1 MSDFKDMEGRD
12 AVHEPDHRNH
22 LQNGGNVQ
30 YVTKEELHHYVGEPL
45 PLPNVTMV
53 IVDTRDHDAAI
64 FAIMRSLKQIKPHS
78 VLFFTDKEFPSTD
91 FQAIKI
97 DPLTSLDDYSRFMC
111 LELWKYIST
120 SHILVIQH
128 DGFVLDASAWTD
140 EFLQYDYIG
149 APWNYKDGRNVGNG
163 GFSLRSNV
171 LMTMVAHDQFIQS
184 VGIYGPED
192 EVICRLYGKYLKKQG
207 INFAPE
213 ELAHRFSYEMH
224 MPTQKTFGFHNFGHA
239 PYRPPVVIK
248 RTGAMG
254 DVLMLEPVLERFYSD
269 GYRVILDCIYDY
281 MGIFDRHP
289 YPIEHVLD
297 CQQRGEDCSGYLK
310 FDLDMSYEQKPQQL
324 VLKSYYEACGI
335 KNGLLRNSQ
344 LVEQHP
350 NYRLFDRYIVL
361 HVDDT
366 GIPHRD
372 VRGVDWQAVADYIEQ
387 STLYKVFRVGK
398 RETKG
403 GGLYINTSTKS
414 LLQYFIGGAD
424 YFIGIDSAPSQIAV
438 ASGVKSMIFFGSVN
452 PAYRYADLSN
462 IFVMQ
467 NGCPV
472 KNDGCY
478 HSVVSVTGTD
488 CDVDIKRPPC
498 ITHTT
503 EAVIEAIN
511 KFLL

>member
-1 MSDFKDMEGRD
+1 MSRL
-12 AVHEPDHRNH
+12 VLPD
-22 LQNGGNVQ
+22 
-30 YVTKEELHHYVGEPL
+30 
-45 PLPNVTMV
+45 VTMV
-53 IVDTRDHDAAI
+53 ITDTRDIQSAAN
-64 FAIMRSLKQIKPHS
+64 AILMSLREIKPKRTI
-78 VLFFTDKEFPSTD
+78 FFTNS
-91 FQAIKI
+91 I
-97 DPLTSLDDYSRFMC
+97 DSLGLAFCDALLEEKVDVQIINPITCLDDYSRFMC
-111 LELWKYIST
+111 LELWKHIKT

-140 EFLQYDYIG
+140 EFLKYDYIG

-163 GFSLRSNV
+163 GFSLRSKV
-171 LMTMVAHDQFIQS
+171 LMTMIAHDAFIQS

-192 EVICRLYGKYLKKQG
+192 EVICRLYGKYLKDKLG
-207 INFAPE
+207 IRFAPE
-213 ELAHRFSYEMH
+213 ELAHRFAYEMH
-224 MPTQKTFGFHNFGHA
+224 MPLQKTFGFHNFGHA

-281 MGIFDRHP
+281 MGMFDRHP

-297 CQQRGEDCSGYLK
+297 CQQRGEDCSGYQK

-335 KNGLLRNSQ
+335 KDGLLRNAQ
-344 LVEQHP
+344 LVEQHR
-350 NYRLFDRYIVL
+350 NFRLFDKYIVF

-366 GIPHRD
+366 DMPHRN
-372 VRGVDWQAVADYIEQ
+372 VHGVDWQAVADYIEQ
-387 STLYKVFRVGK
+387 STHFKVFRVGK
-398 RETKG
+398 RETNG
-403 GGLYINTSTKS
+403 GGIYINTSTKS

-438 ASGVKSMIFFGSVN
+438 SSGVKSMIFFGSVN
-452 PAYRYADLSN
+452 PKYRYADLSN

-478 HSVVSVTGTD
+478 HSVVSTVGTD

-503 EAVIEAIN
+503 ESVIEAIN
-511 KFLL
+511 KFLS